1 MGDQN
6 LRVWPVDGDTYGD
19 VIEYPANARTR
30 LVPVEPGATGPA
42 NTDLVV
48 TARSEPGTPVDD
60 QDELGRHRLVDVLV
74 VYPGQPT
81 PSAVLASEQDR
92 TTTVTAP
99 PRTKTPAKAGAA
111 TDKK

>member
-6 LRVWPVDGDTYGD
+6 LRVWPVDGDSYGD
-19 VIEYPANARTR
+19 VIEYPADVRTR

-48 TARSEPGTPVDD
+48 TARSEPGTPVDE
-60 QDELGRHRLVDVLV
+60 QDELGRHRLTDVLI

-81 PSAVLASEQDR
+81 PDAVLSSEHDR
-92 TTTVTAP
+92 RTTVTTGKKSA
-99 PRTKTPAKAGAA
+99 TKAGSPA
-111 TDKK
+111 TAK